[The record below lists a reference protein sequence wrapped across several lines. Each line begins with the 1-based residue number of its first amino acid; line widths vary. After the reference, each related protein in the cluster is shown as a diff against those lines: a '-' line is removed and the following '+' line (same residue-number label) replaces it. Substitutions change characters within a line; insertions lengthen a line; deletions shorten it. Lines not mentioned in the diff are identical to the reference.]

1 MLTIVNEC
9 VLEGRP
15 ERKQSFSTNRST
27 FSKKKH
33 FQTLPLQRS
42 TLTPRKMGLAHG
54 QALGGPKR
62 LPLKAANNSP
72 YNALSSQ
79 GMGLAHGQALGGP
92 RRLPLKA
99 AAVTNVATSR
109 AAARVAQQE
118 FEGWQGAPDAR
129 TEDDHHHQ
137 HAHPLSP
144 AVSTRE
150 RLSRLALL

>member
-1 MLTIVNEC
+1 
-9 VLEGRP
+9 
-15 ERKQSFSTNRST
+15 
-27 FSKKKH
+27 
-33 FQTLPLQRS
+33 
-42 TLTPRKMGLAHG
+42 MGLAHG
-54 QALGGPKR
+54 QALGGPRR

-129 TEDDHHHQ
+129 TEDDHHHH

-150 RLSRLALL
+150 TLSRLALL